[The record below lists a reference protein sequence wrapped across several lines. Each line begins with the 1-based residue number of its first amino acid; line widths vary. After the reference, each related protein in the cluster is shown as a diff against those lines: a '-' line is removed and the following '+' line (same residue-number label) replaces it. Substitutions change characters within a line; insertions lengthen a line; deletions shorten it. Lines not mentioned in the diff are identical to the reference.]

1 MCVYLW
7 CLLSTVFVIF
17 FYVKDSQPR
26 RSFVWFVICLDLHR
40 SACTTSESSLCSR
53 SVVDWIALFRDF
65 LLVFSTLR
73 TGIRKI
79 AIGTSQ
85 QWHQFSK
92 PGEKVIRCL
101 LVILCLPF
109 RCSWLSRA
117 EGDLCLVNF
126 WKSVLRQKII
136 WFRCVLTCLIFE
148 VDGNGWWQDKEQ
160 ARGCGEKSQACWRQR
175 GERWSR
181 F

>member
-1 MCVYLW
+1 MCW
-7 CLLSTVFVIF
+7 
-17 FYVKDSQPR
+17 P
-26 RSFVWFVICLDLHR
+26 
-40 SACTTSESSLCSR
+40 
-53 SVVDWIALFRDF
+53 
-65 LLVFSTLR
+65 LVFALLGLCHFLPCQRLTIEEKFYLVCNLLGL
-73 TGIRKI
+73 TQKCLHHFQILFVFH
-79 AIGTSQ
+79 IGSGLNCLVQ
-85 QWHQFSK
+85 GLSARGFHSVYWYQENSNRDK
-92 PGEKVIRCL
+92 PAVTPVFKSGEKAIRCL
-101 LVILCLPF
+101 CVILCLPF
-109 RCSWLSRA
+109 KCSWLSRA

-160 ARGCGEKSQACWRQR
+160 AGGCGEKSQACWQQR